1 MNAHR
6 LIRRLHLVS
15 GFVLL
20 AFVVMYFVTG
30 FVLTHGGLLGE
41 ATEQV
46 VRRTEPFPMSLSKR
60 PGDAAF
66 ASSLGTTLGLRG
78 KPSKVEHRKDGTWR
92 VSYFH
97 PGHLT
102 EVTLPSDLGSMTVE
116 EKRFGWQRVLI
127 GLHRLHGYGGGGGY
141 DVWAVM
147 LDLASVSMILFAITG
162 VLLWH
167 RLARDHR
174 PGWMILAA
182 GFVLTAST
190 VTYLMLRR

>member
-1 MNAHR
+1 MNGHQ

-15 GFVLL
+15 AFVLL

-46 VRRTEPFPMSLSKR
+46 VRRTEPFPEGLSRR

-102 EVTLPSDLGSMTVE
+102 EVTLPADRGPMTVV

-127 GLHRLHGYGGGGGY
+127 GLHRLHGYGGAAVY
-141 DVWAVM
+141 DVWALM
-147 LDLASVSMILFAITG
+147 LDLASASMILFAITG

-167 RLARDHR
+167 RLSGDHR
-174 PGWMILAA
+174 PGWIVLAA
-182 GFVLTAST
+182 GFLLTAST
-190 VTYLMLRR
+190 VTYLILRR